1 MFLSSA
7 DITAAAAIATL
18 DLVFLS
24 ANNGCT
30 YDSRNEDESDA
41 ETRKAAFPSLV
52 ALSP

>member
-1 MFLSSA
+1 MFFSST

-30 YDSRNEDESDA
+30 YDSRNEDKSDA
-41 ETRKAAFPSLV
+41 KTRKAAFPSLV